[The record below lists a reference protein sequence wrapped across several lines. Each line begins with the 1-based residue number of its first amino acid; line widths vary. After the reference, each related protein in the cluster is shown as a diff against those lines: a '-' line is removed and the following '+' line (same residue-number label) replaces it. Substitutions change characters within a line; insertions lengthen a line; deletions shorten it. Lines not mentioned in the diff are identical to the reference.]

1 MLLLFV
7 RLFGFSDRPEQSSF
21 SNSDKDLEQSSFTGL
36 KPKNLG
42 KEIHK
47 IGRIYHL
54 ERRFL
59 L

>member
-7 RLFGFSDRPEQSSF
+7 RLFGFSDRLEQSSF
-21 SNSDKDLEQSSFTGL
+21 SNFDKDLEQSCSTDL
-36 KPKNLG
+36 QPKNLG
-42 KEIHK
+42 KEIQK